1 MEVSGG
7 LEFRIY
13 YSSEQ
18 NLKSFRKSIMFLFSR
33 MPMFTFFQWARR
45 TQVPRTYPILYV
57 LFTYIVTI
65 SVAVLGILGSLMAME
80 GLKSLLTAPTIF
92 TGFSSFRHEA
102 HGLFVTGLS

>member
-1 MEVSGG
+1 
-7 LEFRIY
+7 
-13 YSSEQ
+13 
-18 NLKSFRKSIMFLFSR
+18 
-33 MPMFTFFQWARR
+33 MFTFFQWARR

-65 SVAVLGILGSLMAME
+65 SVAVLGILGSLMATE

-92 TGFSSFRHEA
+92 TGFSSFLHEA